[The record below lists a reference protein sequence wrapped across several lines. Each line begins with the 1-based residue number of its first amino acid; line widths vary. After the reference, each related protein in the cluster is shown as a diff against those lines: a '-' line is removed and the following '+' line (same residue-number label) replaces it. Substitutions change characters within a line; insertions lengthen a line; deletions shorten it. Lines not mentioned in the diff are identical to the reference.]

1 VQSKARVSLKI
12 SQCGSS
18 QGQAL
23 RSKAKSSS
31 LKNWYYSS
39 ARQSTSQQIKAF
51 FEKFRFSA
59 IPRIALRITAIIF
72 TAAGR
77 QENFNNAPPLPAL
90 QSKERSLKN

>member
-59 IPRIALRITAIIF
+59 IPRIALRITATIF
-72 TAAGR
+72 
-77 QENFNNAPPLPAL
+77 QPPGGKKTSTMPRPSPRCKAKSVL
-90 QSKERSLKN
+90 